1 MNRIRLLAIGTFLMF
16 ALTTIAQQAASR
28 ADSPAKGTSPGDHAI
43 VPTAEVQLTFLTA
56 KLELTGDQQEKLK
69 PILQELHD
77 STVKLVQDHSIPR
90 DEYISKLR
98 DSRYTADR
106 KIRTLLNDDQKK
118 KLDQVEQEP
127 HPELHG
133 NVTDSRN

>member
-1 MNRIRLLAIGTFLMF
+1 MNHFRLLAIGTLLML
-16 ALTTIAQQAASR
+16 APTTVAQQATTGTA
-28 ADSPAKGTSPGDHAI
+28 APAKASSTGNHAV
-43 VPTAEVQLTFLTA
+43 VPTAEVQLNFLSTKLDLTA
-56 KLELTGDQQEKLK
+56 DQQDKMK

-77 STVKLVQDHSIPR
+77 ATMKLVQDERMSHE
-90 DEYISKLR
+90 DYNSKVR
-98 DSRYTADR
+98 NSRYTADR
-106 KIRTLLNDDQKK
+106 KIREILNDEQRK